1 MNLNPLVPR
10 TDEERIEDLEAALLQ
25 AQQELDRLYKEAD
38 RLHNLIAVQSDTIRN
53 LCKYIVADTEE

>member
-25 AQQELDRLYKEAD
+25 AQQELSRLYQEFD
-38 RLHNLIAVQSDTIRN
+38 RLHELIAVQSDTIRN

>member
-25 AQQELDRLYKEAD
+25 AQQELSRLYQEFD